1 MSQSKTSVLFVDD
14 DAVLMDGVRRSLHG
28 LRERWDMTFVSDP
41 LEALDLYSNAP
52 RDVVVSDLDM
62 PEMDGLMLVQTM
74 MAQDTE
80 GRSRFIFLTGG
91 GDFDSAIKAINELHV
106 YRFLRKPIVRD
117 VLVEAIEEAFDDIWS
132 ENAIGGRHAAA
143 ALEMINTAVLV
154 LDPKGWLLFANPAG
168 KRLLEQHGGLT
179 LGRDNVCRAAT
190 SDQTRDLH
198 RMFADCTADRED
210 RVRWLTLAVDAW
222 SPPMNFAAVPRGEPG
237 NRTVILMSS
246 SPNAA
251 SGLSSEAVQHLFG
264 LSPAEANL
272 TVSIARGDRL
282 EEAADANG
290 LTISSARTYLK
301 RVFAKTG
308 ASRQSDLVKLI
319 LTSPAMIVKQA

>member
-1 MSQSKTSVLFVDD
+1 
-14 DAVLMDGVRRSLHG
+14 
-28 LRERWDMTFVSDP
+28 
-41 LEALDLYSNAP
+41 
-52 RDVVVSDLDM
+52 
-62 PEMDGLMLVQTM
+62 
-74 MAQDTE
+74 
-80 GRSRFIFLTGG
+80 
-91 GDFDSAIKAINELHV
+91 
-106 YRFLRKPIVRD
+106 
-117 VLVEAIEEAFDDIWS
+117 
-132 ENAIGGRHAAA
+132 
-143 ALEMINTAVLV
+143 
-154 LDPKGWLLFANPAG
+154 
-168 KRLLEQHGGLT
+168 
-179 LGRDNVCRAAT
+179 
-190 SDQTRDLH
+190 
-198 RMFADCTADRED
+198 
-210 RVRWLTLAVDAW
+210 
-222 SPPMNFAAVPRGEPG
+222 MNFAAVPRGEPG